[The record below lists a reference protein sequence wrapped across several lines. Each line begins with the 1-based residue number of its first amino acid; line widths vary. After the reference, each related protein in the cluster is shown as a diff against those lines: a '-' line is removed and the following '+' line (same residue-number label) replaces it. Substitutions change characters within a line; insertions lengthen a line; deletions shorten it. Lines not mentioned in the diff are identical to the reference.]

1 MNKTEVIKQINHIK
15 FELNQVS
22 DMVKKTKNTIDH
34 IKDEL
39 KCLHVDL
46 EV

>member
-1 MNKTEVIKQINHIK
+1 MNKTEVIKQINYIK

-22 DMVKKTKNTIDH
+22 DMIKKTKNIIDH

-39 KCLHVDL
+39 KGLHVDL